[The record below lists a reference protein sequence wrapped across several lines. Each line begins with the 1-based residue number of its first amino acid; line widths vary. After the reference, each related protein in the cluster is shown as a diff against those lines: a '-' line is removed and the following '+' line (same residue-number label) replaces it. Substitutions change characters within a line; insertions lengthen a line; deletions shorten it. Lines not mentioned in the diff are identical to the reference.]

1 MLARIKKGDTV
12 LCLSGKDSGRRGKVL
27 HVDLDSG
34 RITVDKLNMVKKHQR
49 AGKKFQGGIIDKPNP
64 ISASRLMLVCPR
76 CSKPTKV
83 ASKVLAAAGN
93 KKVRSCKKCQE
104 AIDKI

>member
-12 LCLSGKDSGRRGKVL
+12 ICLGGKDKGRKGKVL
-27 HVDLDSG
+27 HVDLETG
-34 RITVDKLNMVKKHQR
+34 RITVDKLNIVKKHQR

-83 ASKVLAAAGN
+83 ASRVLEAAG
-93 KKVRSCKKCQE
+93 KKRVRTCKKCQVV
-104 AIDKI
+104 IDKI